1 MDNKL
6 KCPICKNVL
15 SIICLKI
22 LMDDNSKIY
31 RCLKCNKT
39 FSNIQEQNDKIEII
53 YKYNNLYQI

>member
-6 KCPICKNVL
+6 KCPICENVL

-53 YKYNNLYQI
+53 YK

>member
-6 KCPICKNVL
+6 KCPICENE

-31 RCLKCNKT
+31 RCLKCNKK
-39 FSNIQEQNDKIEII
+39 FSNIQKQNDKIE
-53 YKYNNLYQI
+53 NL